1 MQGGLGVELAIEH
14 TPDMILLDLNLPD
27 ISGLTVLHR
36 LMRNPR
42 TTGIP
47 IVVLSADATRERVQ
61 QLLDS
66 GARAY
71 LTKPLEV
78 GEFLRTIARTVR
90 SSQPVSG

>member
-1 MQGGLGVELAIEH
+1 
-14 TPDMILLDLNLPD
+14 
-27 ISGLTVLHR
+27 
-36 LMRNPR
+36 
-42 TTGIP
+42 
-47 IVVLSADATRERVQ
+47 VQ

-90 SSQPVSG
+90 SSQPVSR